1 MDKCPKHL
9 PSSNLHARDFI
20 SSLCGMEE
28 AKGYLSRA
36 QNCASRQMVNHISE
50 TSGLSLSLV
59 FFFFLFP
66 SSCGCVCSDISFKF
80 LSSILRFSHMCTMRK
95 KIYSPAPIHM
105 NLSISSQHN
114 PPNFKPFLKNN
125 PLNTMNAF
133 HMCVSMIQPL
143 EHGKLKSGYIL
154 NR

>member
-1 MDKCPKHL
+1 MAWRKRKAIFQGPKIVPL
-9 PSSNLHARDFI
+9 DRWSTTFLRLVDFHFF
-20 SSLCGMEE
+20 L
-28 AKGYLSRA
+28 
-36 QNCASRQMVNHISE
+36 
-50 TSGLSLSLV
+50 

-66 SSCGCVCSDISFKF
+66 SSCGCLCSDISFKF

-95 KIYSPAPIHM
+95 KFYSPAPIHM